1 MYAKVKQCSRNQLMK
16 AATGY
21 LRREDLDHSPP
32 WGSPRARKGTVLQR
46 HAFLPLSVLSFTLE
60 KKLENNVGTGRTLDL
75 KERLQEG
82 VALLALY
89 SEASCAELVM
99 SKEQVAVR

>member
-1 MYAKVKQCSRNQLMK
+1 M
-16 AATGY
+16 
-21 LRREDLDHSPP
+21 
-32 WGSPRARKGTVLQR
+32 
-46 HAFLPLSVLSFTLE
+46 
-60 KKLENNVGTGRTLDL
+60 GTGRTLDL

-99 SKEQVAVR
+99 SEGLVSVR

>member
-46 HAFLPLSVLSFTLE
+46 RAFLPLSVLSFTLE
-60 KKLENNVGTGRTLDL
+60 KKLENIVGTGRTLDL
-75 KERLQEG
+75 KERLQG

-99 SKEQVAVR
+99 SEEQVAVR